1 MPQKIVTVFGATG
14 KQGGGAVRYLLKD
27 GSFSVRAVTRNPES
41 DSAKALAALGA
52 EVVKADLTDR
62 DSVFKV
68 VKGSYGIFGVTDF
81 WTANGTEEIQGK
93 ILVDAAKD
101 AGVRHFVWSTM
112 DHSDLKLPHCETKA
126 NVNDYLIES
135 GIPRTSLYTAWF
147 WENIGSLFFPL
158 KRDSKGEIVL
168 DVPCATDGPIP
179 AIAGEDCGVLA
190 GVALKN
196 PEKFIGADIYAA
208 TEVFTPRKLTSVIE
222 DILGEKV
229 TVSEM
234 TMEEFE
240 KSKETTW
247 SEMWLTYKWLNLNY
261 QTRDVPGT
269 LALLP
274 EVKAARDIL
283 MQRGGKAALLA
294 QVN

>member
-1 MPQKIVTVFGATG
+1 MAQKVVTVFCATG

-27 GSFSVRAVTRNPES
+27 GYFGVRAVTRNPEG

-62 DSVFKV
+62 DSVFKA
-68 VKGSYGIFGVTDF
+68 VKGSYGVVGITDY

-93 ILVDAAKD
+93 NIVDASKD
-101 AGVRHFVWSTM
+101 AGVKHFIWSTI

-135 GIPRTSLYTAWF
+135 GVPRTSLYTAWF
-147 WENIGSLFFPL
+147 WENIGGMGFPL
-158 KRDSKGEIVL
+158 KRGSDGGILL
-168 DVPCATDGPIP
+168 DAPCATDGPIP

-190 GVALKN
+190 GVALRN
-196 PEKFIGADIYAA
+196 PEKFIGTDIHAA
-208 TEVFTPRKLTSVIE
+208 TEVTTPRKLAALIE
-222 DILGEKV
+222 DIVGEKV
-229 TVSEM
+229 AINEM
-234 TMEEFE
+234 TMEDFE
-240 KSKETTW
+240 KSKETAW
-247 SEMWLTYKWLNLNY
+247 PELWLIYKWFYLNY
-261 QTRDVPGT
+261 KMRDVPGT

-274 EVKAARDIL
+274 EAKSARDIL
-283 MQRGGKAALLA
+283 MQKGGKAALLA